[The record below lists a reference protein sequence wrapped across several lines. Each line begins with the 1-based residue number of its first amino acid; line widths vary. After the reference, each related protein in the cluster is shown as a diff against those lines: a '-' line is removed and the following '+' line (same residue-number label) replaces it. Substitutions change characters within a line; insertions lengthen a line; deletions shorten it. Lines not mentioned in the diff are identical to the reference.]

1 MHKRLVF
8 LLVVLITLPLVA
20 FTGGTKEAAGAPGGM
35 LKIGLTLPGLQ
46 FPFFVTMKKD
56 FDQAAAKLGVEVI
69 YVDAQNDSSK
79 QVAAVEGFVSQKVNG
94 ILISPMTTDS
104 IVPAIEEA
112 VKAGIPVVTVD
123 RKANTDKVLVH
134 VGADNVE
141 GGRAA
146 ARYIVKM
153 LNGKGNIIELE
164 GTPGASPAIDRK
176 KGFDEVIAQNPGMKI
191 LVSQT
196 AQFDRAK
203 GHDVMENLMQAYPNF
218 DAVFGANDEM
228 IIGAIEAMSAGGIDP
243 STKVTDRLRCN
254 SRRVDL
260 HQAGQARSHGGPVP
274 WEAGGA
280 GAQLPRRLYQEQDHA
295 SPAGDLHPAGDNHER
310 QHVRSRLF
318 PTR

>member
-1 MHKRLVF
+1 MSKKLV
-8 LLVVLITLPLVA
+8 LVSLVILMAIPIAA
-20 FTGGTKEAAGAPGGM
+20 FAGGQGEAAKPAGGM
-35 LKIGLTLPGLQ
+35 LRIGLTLPGLQ
-46 FPFFVTMKKD
+46 FPFFVTMKND
-56 FDQAAAKLGVEVI
+56 FDQMAAKLGVEVI

-79 QVAAVEGFVSQKVNG
+79 QVAAVEGFISQKVDG
-94 ILISPMTTDS
+94 MLISPMTVDS
-104 IVPAIEEA
+104 IVPAIEES

-146 ARYIVKM
+146 ARYMVKQ

-176 KGFDEVIAQNPGMKI
+176 KGFDEVIAQNPGIKI

-218 DAVFGANDEM
+218 DGVFGANDEM
-228 IIGAIEAMSAGGIDP
+228 IIGAIEAMSAAGKDLSKIVTGGYDATPDAFAYIKQGKLGATIDQFP
-243 STKVTDRLRCN
+243 GKQAAQALNYLVDYIKTKKMPPQNVVYIQPQAITAA
-254 SRRVDL
+254 DL
-260 HQAGQARSHGGPVP
+260 K
-274 WEAGGA
+274 
-280 GAQLPRRLYQEQDHA
+280 
-295 SPAGDLHPAGDNHER
+295 
-310 QHVRSRLF
+310 
-318 PTR
+318 

>member
-1 MHKRLVF
+1 
-8 LLVVLITLPLVA
+8 LLVVLLAIPLAA
-20 FTGGTKEAAGAPGGM
+20 FASGQQGPAAPGGG
-35 LKIGLTLPGLQ
+35 LIKVGLTLPGLQ
-46 FPFFVTMKKD
+46 FPFFVAMKND

-69 YVDAQNDSSK
+69 YIDAQNDSSK
-79 QVAAVEGFVSQKVNG
+79 QVAAVETFISQKVNG

-112 VKAGIPVVTVD
+112 AKAGIPVVSVD

-146 ARYIVKM
+146 ARFVLQK
-153 LNGKGNIIELE
+153 LGGKGTIIELE

-176 KGFDEVIAQNPGMKI
+176 KGFDEVIAQNPGMRI

-203 GHDVMENLMQAYPNF
+203 GHDVMENLMQAYPNY

-228 IIGAIEAMSAGGIDP
+228 IIGAIEAMSAAGVDL
-243 STKVTDRLRCN
+243 SAKVTVGYDATPDAFSYIKQGKLGAT
-254 SRRVDL
+254 VDQFPGK
-260 HQAGQARSHGGPVP
+260 QASQALNYLLDYIKNKTMPPQKVVYIQPLAITSAP
-274 WEAGGA
+274 
-280 GAQLPRRLYQEQDHA
+280 
-295 SPAGDLHPAGDNHER
+295 
-310 QHVRSRLF
+310 
-318 PTR
+318 